1 MYSDRLA
8 VAIKVNG
15 KVLRE
20 FKDTVYIPFG
30 SEYSIFIKNVHSLRC
45 MVRVSVD
52 GQDATEGVSLIVPA
66 NSSVE
71 LERFIK
77 GGNLNEG
84 NRFKFIER
92 TSKIEEHRGI
102 RAEDGL
108 VRIEYEFERE
118 PAPIKQP
125 DPWYWPYRTYTHDVW
140 LYNQQTTPTWTVT
153 SSGTGGGTVS
163 ANSVN
168 LSNTG
173 SAAYSDTKG
182 TYAELPR
189 ERRLKSNELRPPF
202 TASVPTMDAADIPVN
217 DAGITVPGSVSGQT
231 FSLTSGFLTDGVK
244 HVMVLKLLGQAGEQ
258 PVKQAVTVKTTQK
271 CTSCGHVNK
280 ATAKFC
286 SECGTGLIL
295 V

>member
-1 MYSDRLA
+1 MYNNRLA

-30 SEYSIFIKNVHSLRC
+30 SEYSILIKNVHSLRC

-92 TSKIEEHRGI
+92 TAKIEEHRGI
-102 RAEDGL
+102 QAEDGL

-125 DPWYWPYRTYTHDVW
+125 DPWYWPHRTYIHHDVW
-140 LYNQQTTPTWTVT
+140 LYNNPTTPSWTVT
-153 SSGTGGGTVS
+153 STGTGSGSVT

-168 LSNTG
+168 LSSNRPSSTYG
-173 SAAYSDTKG
+173 EAKG
-182 TYAELPR
+182 TYADTTRAYNAGDKVL
-189 ERRLKSNELRPPF
+189 
-202 TASVPTMDAADIPVN
+202 PTMDMADIPVN

-244 HVMVLKLLGQAGEQ
+244 HVMVLKLLGQTAEA

-271 CTSCGHVNK
+271 CSSCGHVNK